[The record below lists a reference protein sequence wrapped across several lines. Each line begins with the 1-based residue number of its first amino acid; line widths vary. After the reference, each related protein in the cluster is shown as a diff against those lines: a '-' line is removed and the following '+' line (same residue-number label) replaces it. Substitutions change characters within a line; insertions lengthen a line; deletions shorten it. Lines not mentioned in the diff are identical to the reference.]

1 MNIYASIC
9 ITLHMIVLIHVFVNS
24 NIVIFRRAD
33 FKVIYCEL
41 NILIKIVRYYGEIN
55 KKR

>member
-1 MNIYASIC
+1 MNIYATIC

-24 NIVIFRRAD
+24 IIVIFRRAD

>member
-24 NIVIFRRAD
+24 IIVIFRRAD

>member
-24 NIVIFRRAD
+24 IIVIFRKAD